1 MNSKNSPRAAPV
13 FSTIGIYFPRGH
25 VIQLI
30 QLMGVA
36 LICMALI
43 CMRCMR

>member
-25 VIQLI
+25 VIQL
-30 QLMGVA
+30 MGVA